1 MAVEAVEA
9 VEAVVTRSVVA
20 VVGPVT
26 DVGIEARSVVPV
38 GLGCVVAELGPVAAV
53 CADTAGVPAP

>member
-20 VVGPVT
+20 VVGPVAAE
-26 DVGIEARSVVPV
+26 VRSVVPV
-38 GLGCVVAELGPVAAV
+38 GPGCVVAELGPVTEV
-53 CADTAGVPAP
+53 GVDVRSVV